1 MSAGCNTDTQT
12 NIINEFGAEEFW
24 IVYFFHLSEIL
35 IFNINPYFSLLTS
48 GEGLIFIC
56 WKKPN
61 KFQYSL
67 VTNYS
72 LCFVIIGATV
82 VKILTSQRE
91 CKMNIS
97 IKIHL
102 PTTVKKIEYHQ

>member
-61 KFQYSL
+61 
-67 VTNYS
+67 
-72 LCFVIIGATV
+72 
-82 VKILTSQRE
+82 
-91 CKMNIS
+91 
-97 IKIHL
+97 
-102 PTTVKKIEYHQ
+102 